1 MSDFEVNPATMEAVE
16 DVVAAAL
23 RVRRAVAHGAGIS
36 DLELQALEHL
46 MGTPRSSPTELAH
59 LLAVSTAASTG
70 VVDRLERRGHVQR
83 SPHAT
88 DRRRTELQVTP
99 SGRQEIVNLLRPM
112 LEELLRLDAEL
123 DPAERVTVEK
133 YLRGVIVAFG
143 KVSDPKV

>member
-1 MSDFEVNPATMEAVE
+1 VNNFDVNPATMEAVE
-16 DVVAAAL
+16 DVVVAAL
-23 RVRRAVAHGAGIS
+23 RVRRAVARRAGIS

-46 MGTPRSSPTELAH
+46 IGTPRSSPSELAR
-59 LLAVSTAASTG
+59 LLEVSSAASTG
-70 VVDRLERRGHVQR
+70 VVDRLEGRGHVRR

-99 SGRQEIVNLLRPM
+99 SGRQEIVELLRPM
-112 LEELLRLDAEL
+112 LAELVRLDAEL

-143 KVSDPKV
+143 KVSDPEI